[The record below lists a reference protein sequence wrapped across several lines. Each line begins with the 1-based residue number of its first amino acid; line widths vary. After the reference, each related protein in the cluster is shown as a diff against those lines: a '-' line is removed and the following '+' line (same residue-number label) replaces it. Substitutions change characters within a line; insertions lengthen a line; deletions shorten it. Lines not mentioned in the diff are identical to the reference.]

1 MKPLEKFIQNNRAK
15 TERSKIWPF
24 RAEIFKL
31 AELDYSAKQI
41 AEFVNSKIK
50 KKDEKVHTN
59 TVLAF
64 LKKHKKLKTKEKINY
79 VEVQTPVK
87 EVIQPKRIKK
97 EKTENEEMGY
107 HAAAR
112 ENANKPT
119 PKSDNEILDTYMGGR
134 IKPGS
139 ELEQAQKM
147 LNDALEKERIK
158 DEQN

>member
-50 KKDEKVHTN
+50 KEDEKVHAN

-64 LKKHKKLKTKEKINY
+64 LKKHKKTKEKINY
-79 VEVQTPVK
+79 VEAKTPVK

-112 ENANKPT
+112 ENANKVE
-119 PKSDNEILDTYMGGR
+119 KSDAELFADMTPVIKEGSQLDF
-134 IKPGS
+134 
-139 ELEQAQKM
+139 AQK
-147 LNDALEKERIK
+147 ALQRALQIEKEK
-158 DEQN
+158 KLK

>member
-15 TERSKIWPF
+15 SERSKIWPF

-50 KKDEKVHTN
+50 KEDEKVHTN

-79 VEVQTPVK
+79 VEVKTPIKQTIRQKK
-87 EVIQPKRIKK
+87 EV
-97 EKTENEEMGY
+97 EEGAEMGY

-119 PKSDNEILDTYMGGR
+119 PKSDNKILDTYMGGR

-147 LNDALEKERIK
+147 LNDALEKERTK
-158 DEQN
+158 NEQN